1 MSLTRSLNALPP
13 KQVLALAMAEK
24 ARRVRARNALETLS
38 KGESEGNS
46 TNEPPVISADHSLV
60 LDKNHCFSDLYYKK
74 ARYKVYWGGR
84 GAAKSWAFAEALIRL
99 TAALPLRVLC
109 VREFQNSMK
118 DSSIKILADTIYRL
132 GLSSWFTVT
141 ADSIKSRVG
150 AEFIFKGCHN
160 NTNGIRSTE
169 GIDILWAEEAHSI
182 SELSWRVL
190 LPTIR
195 KDGSEIWISF
205 NMDDEN
211 DATYKRFVANV
222 RTNSIVHKINYDQNP
237 YLSEVLRQEMEDDKA
252 SDYQLY
258 EHIWLGMARKVS
270 NAIILSGKYTVREF
284 DEDMWKGESR
294 LRYGADFGFA
304 QDPSTLLRCF
314 IMEEER
320 KKRLYI
326 SGEAWGQGVDLDDM
340 PDFYD
345 TVKGSRDWPIKADS
359 ARPETIS
366 HLRRRGF
373 NISAAAKWD
382 GSVKDG
388 IAHLRGYEEIVI
400 SPLCPKTAAE
410 AHAWRYKVDPKI
422 VDEHGQPQVLPIVVD
437 KHNHCWDGIRYS
449 LDGEIQRTGA
459 LGTWE
464 RLGAPPT

>member
-1 MSLTRSLNALPP
+1 MSLIQSLHALPP
-13 KQVLALAMAEK
+13 KQALALALAEK
-24 ARRVRARNALETLS
+24 ARRTRARTILEQPDPS
-38 KGESEGNS
+38 ESS
-46 TNEPPVISADHSLV
+46 SSNEPPPILIGPSLV
-60 LDKNHCFSDLYYKK
+60 LDVNHCFSDLYYKK

-118 DSSIKILADTIYRL
+118 DSSIKILADTIIRL
-132 GLSSWFTVT
+132 GLDSWFTVT

-182 SELSWRVL
+182 SEASWRVL

-205 NMDDEN
+205 NMDEEN
-211 DATYKRFVANV
+211 DATYQRFVV
-222 RTNSIVHKINYDQNP
+222 KERSNSIVHKINYDRNP

-252 SDYQLY
+252 ADYQLY
-258 EHIWLGMARKVS
+258 EHIWLGMPRRVS
-270 NAIILSGKYTVREF
+270 NAIILNGKYRVAEF
-284 DEDMWKGESR
+284 DEDMWKGVSR
-294 LRYGADFGFA
+294 LRFGADFGFA
-304 QDPSTLLRCF
+304 QDPSTLIRF
-314 IMEEER
+314 FVIEESA
-320 KKRLYI
+320 KVKRLYI
-326 SGEAWGQGVDLDDM
+326 THEAYGVGVDLDDM
-340 PDFYD
+340 PEFYGAVPD
-345 TVKGSRDWPIKADS
+345 SKDWPIKADC

-366 HLRRRGF
+366 HLRRRDF
-373 NISAAAKWD
+373 NISGAEKWD

-388 IAHLRGYEEIVI
+388 IAHLRGYTEIIIHPRCV
-400 SPLCPKTAAE
+400 KTAAE
-410 AHAWRYKVDPKI
+410 AHLYRYKVDPKI

-437 KHNHCWDGIRYS
+437 KFNHCWDAIRYG
-449 LDGEIQRTGA
+449 LDGEIQRAGA
-459 LGTWE
+459 IGQWI
-464 RLGAPPT
+464 RLGQPA